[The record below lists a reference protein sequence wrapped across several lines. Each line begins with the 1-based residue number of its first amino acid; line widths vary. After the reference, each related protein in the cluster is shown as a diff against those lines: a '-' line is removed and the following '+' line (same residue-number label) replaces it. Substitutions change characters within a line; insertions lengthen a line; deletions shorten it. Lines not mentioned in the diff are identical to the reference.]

1 LTTVFQEPLKRRGR
15 PTPISDAQLHNR
27 RDQFVQILEGCW
39 GEIGWQLPRCKKA
52 DDLALILRPLAE
64 SRSWIAEVVEIFCRS
79 SSETLSAPILR
90 RLRSELRR
98 LVEPLVAS
106 EESLRFVKDRL
117 HKLDAALTQ
126 AHGRSR
132 RIVKRARKQGRKEIS
147 KILVEHQKLADSEK
161 CLKARLKSLEGSF
174 ARQELFRFIKS
185 KRYELVPL
193 HFANAAAGLPQMG
206 WRQSMRR
213 NRHSPCSIVNGR
225 SYQVFKAIRYLIES
239 LNTKTEK
246 NLVKNF
252 RRSIRVLPSRY
263 RLPQQEFAKNWF
275 YLERAIHQSLRT
287 KSLRKVLPFE
297 ITRRYFQQLQ
307 TQSYLDTVLAEQA
320 QIPLNPTK
328 VSGTSDL

>member
-1 LTTVFQEPLKRRGR
+1 MTTVFQEHPKQRGR

-27 RDQFVQILEGCW
+27 RDQFVQILEGSW

-79 SSETLSAPILR
+79 SSEAFSPILR
-90 RLRSELRR
+90 RVRSELRK
-98 LVEPLVAS
+98 LVEPLGAS
-106 EESLRFVKDRL
+106 EESLRLMKDKL
-117 HKLDAALTQ
+117 HKLDATLTQ

-132 RIVKRARKQGRKEIS
+132 RIVKRARKQARKKIS
-147 KILVEHQKLADSEK
+147 KIFVEHQKRGDSEK
-161 CLKARLKSLEGSF
+161 RLKARLKSLEGSF
-174 ARQELFRFIKS
+174 ARLELFRFIKS

-213 NRHSPCSIVNGR
+213 NRHSPCSVVNGR

-246 NLVKNF
+246 NLVKSF
-252 RRSIRVLPSRY
+252 RKSIRVLPSRY

-287 KSLRKVLPFE
+287 KSLRRVLPFE
-297 ITRRYFQQLQ
+297 ITKRYFQQLQ